1 MEIVKTFH
9 LKDFEELQNNAKRK
23 TYSKAF
29 INQLIEQINM
39 ADFVE
44 SEYDL
49 VLYTSGNGWVKTNCL
64 MPNHNDSSPSFGIN
78 VDSNYYN
85 CFGCNATGNIFSLV
99 QNVEGLSFVEAI
111 QRLSVYAGIST
122 ETTQLDI
129 KQSLRDFNFS
139 IEEILNRD
147 LKTNLPGGI
156 SETEYL
162 FSIARRLKEYEKRT
176 NYKDTVWTDLIYSK
190 IDEYRISKNDTKL
203 RSIWNQLSRKIRERE
218 NGK

>member
-111 QRLSVYAGIST
+111 QRLSIYAGIST

-139 IEEILNRD
+139 PD
-147 LKTNLPGGI
+147 I
-156 SETEYL
+156 SVPDDP
-162 FSIARRLKEYEKRT
+162 R
-176 NYKDTVWTDLIYSK
+176 N
-190 IDEYRISKNDTKL
+190 
-203 RSIWNQLSRKIRERE
+203 
-218 NGK
+218 

>member
-190 IDEYRISKNDTKL
+190 IDEYMISKNDTKL
-203 RSIWNQLSRKIRERE
+203 RSIWNHLSRKIRERE

>member
-1 MEIVKTFH
+1 MKTFH
-9 LKDFEELQNNAKRK
+9 TKDFNELVSNSKRK
-23 TYSKAF
+23 SYSKAF
-29 INQLIEQINM
+29 ISQLTEQINM

-49 VLYTSGNGWVKTNCL
+49 ILYPSGNGWVKTNCL

-78 VDSNYYN
+78 IESNYYN

-111 QRLSVYAGIST
+111 QRLSVYSGLST
-122 ETTQLDI
+122 ETSQLDI

-139 IEEILNRD
+139 IEEILSRD

-162 FSIARRLKEYEKRT
+162 FSIARRLKEYDKRT
-176 NYKDTVWTDLIYSK
+176 NFNDTSWTDLIYSK
-190 IDEYRISKNDTKL
+190 IDEYLISKNDIKL
-203 RSIWNQLSRKIRERE
+203 RSIWNNLSKKIRERE

>member
-49 VLYTSGNGWVKTNCL
+49 VLYASGNGWVKTNCL

-111 QRLSVYAGIST
+111 QRLSIYAGIST
-122 ETTQLDI
+122 ETTELDI

-190 IDEYRISKNDTKL
+190 IDEYMISKNDTKL

>member
-1 MEIVKTFH
+1 METVKRIHFKEILDLENKT
-9 LKDFEELQNNAKRK
+9 KKK

-29 INQLIEQINM
+29 INQLIEQVNM

-49 VLYTSGNGWVKTNCL
+49 VLYPSGNGWVKTNCL

-78 VDSNYYN
+78 TESNYYN

-99 QNVEGLSFVEAI
+99 QNVEGLNFVEAI
-111 QRLSVYAGIST
+111 QRLSVYSGISS
-122 ETTQLDI
+122 ESTQLNV
-129 KQSLRDFNFS
+129 KQTLRDFNFS

-162 FSIARRLKEYEKRT
+162 FSIARRLKQYEKRT
-176 NYKDTVWTDLIYSK
+176 SFTDTDWTDLIYSK
-190 IDEYRISKNDTKL
+190 VDEYMVTKNDTKL
-203 RSIWNQLSRKIRERE
+203 RSIWSNLSRKIKERE